1 MAALAHETNG
11 DAHVRELTRR
21 SLKSLINQFREE
33 ISRFTAGT
41 GAQRAPDDRGLAIS
55 DDGNDQR
62 LTNTRAKRRLLEEAR
77 VKLQQQ
83 PSGNARV
90 DKLSLDSLQSQIKQ
104 LKEEIVL
111 CQIRAS
117 DGKQPSLA

>member
-1 MAALAHETNG
+1 M
-11 DAHVRELTRR
+11 
-21 SLKSLINQFREE
+21 
-33 ISRFTAGT
+33 
-41 GAQRAPDDRGLAIS
+41 S
-55 DDGNDQR
+55 DDVNDQR
-62 LTNTRAKRRLLEEAR
+62 LTNTRAKLRLLEEAR

-111 CQIRAS
+111 CEIRAS
-117 DGKQPSLA
+117 DGEQPSPA